1 MHVEAGVYFAGLSG
15 CKDITVRKVKRILVV
30 CLLAVLAAASCGG
43 VSLRA
48 QIAELPG
55 AKRKVRVLCKPQYPE
70 LAKRLSLSGL
80 VKIEVTIGPDGKV
93 KRTHIV
99 GGHPV
104 LATEAEKAALQSEF
118 EPGPKE
124 TTEIIEFK
132 FSAQ

>member
-1 MHVEAGVYFAGLSG
+1 VGVYFAGLSG
-15 CKDITVRKVKRILVV
+15 FKDIIVNQANRILAV
-30 CLLAVLAAASCGG
+30 CLLVILATAIGG
-43 VSLRA
+43 TVSLRA
-48 QIAELPG
+48 QIAELPES
-55 AKRKVRVLCKPQYPE
+55 KRKVRVLVKPQYPE
-70 LAKRLSLSGL
+70 LAKKLSLAGL

-104 LATEAEKAALQSEF
+104 LATEAEKAAMQSEF

-132 FSAQ
+132 FTAQ